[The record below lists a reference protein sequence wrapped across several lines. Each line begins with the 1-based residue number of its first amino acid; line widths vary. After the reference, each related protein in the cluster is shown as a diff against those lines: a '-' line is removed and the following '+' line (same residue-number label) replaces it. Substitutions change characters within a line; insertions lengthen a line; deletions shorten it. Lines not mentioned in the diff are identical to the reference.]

1 MYLNHIFTTTIQN
14 GNLVIRLRYMKE
26 SPPLFLNPV
35 QAGFPSP
42 AEDSIERK
50 LDLNEH
56 LIEHP
61 AATFFVRVEG
71 DSMLGCGI
79 HKGDILIV
87 DRSLD
92 ATNGKI
98 IIAVLN
104 GEFTVKRLKIEGKI
118 LWLVPEN
125 PKFPVLKIEPEWD
138 FQVWGVVTYVIHDV
152 RSC

>member
-1 MYLNHIFTTTIQN
+1 
-14 GNLVIRLRYMKE
+14 MKE

-42 AEDSIERK
+42 AEDYIERK

-71 DSMLGCGI
+71 DSMLGAGI

-87 DRSLD
+87 DRSLE
-92 ATNGKI
+92 AVNGRI

-104 GEFTVKRLKIEGKI
+104 GEFTVKRLKKDGDAIY
-118 LWLVPEN
+118 LVPEN
-125 PKFPVLKIEPEWD
+125 PKFPKIQIEPSWD
-138 FQVWGVVTYVIHDV
+138 FQVWGVVTYVIHNV
-152 RSC
+152 CSR